1 MFPVSECASAARLQA
16 GAAARAC
23 AARGLVR
30 SAQWLAELA
39 YSVRGRPERP
49 EPPPPAEPDD
59 QEDEEGV
66 LVARTLLEA
75 REYERA
81 AFFANKGKGRI
92 ARFLHLYARYLADQS
107 RTLDSLSEAG
117 ATGSVKGSDGSR
129 GRGLRQLYENLRDLH
144 ASGEADGYVLYLFGV
159 VLAKLELRAQAA
171 IALQEAIAREPWL
184 WAAWL
189 ELASLPRDRDALEA
203 LRLPEHCL
211 SHFFLGHAH
220 LERKSVEEAIDAY
233 EALKANGFDQFTYL
247 NAQLA
252 VAYHD
257 LRGDFSDANILLR
270 RILWARFVFR
280 CRKRDRRI
288 QTHSESRPLSVGR
301 PGHILAFVVRQRN
314 ENGIGKFG
322 TQSSRNR

>member
-1 MFPVSECASAARLQA
+1 MSVFPVSECASVARREA

-39 YSVRGRPERP
+39 YSVRGRPERA
-49 EPPPPAEPDD
+49 EPPPPADPDD
-59 QEDEEGV
+59 EEDEDCV

-92 ARFLHLYARYLADQS
+92 ARFVHLYARYLADQS
-107 RTLDSLSEAG
+107 RTLDSQSEAG
-117 ATGSVKGSDGSR
+117 ASGGTGATGTNGPIKTSDNSR
-129 GRGLRQLYENLRDLH
+129 GRNLRQLYENLRDLH
-144 ASGEADGYVLYLFGV
+144 ASGEADGYILYLFGV
-159 VLAKLELRAQAA
+159 VLAKLELRSQAA
-171 IALQEAIAREPWL
+171 VALQEAIAREPWL

-211 SHFFLGHAH
+211 SHFFFGHAH
-220 LERKSVEEAIDAY
+220 LERKSVDEAVELY

-257 LRGDFSDANILLR
+257 MRGNLR
-270 RILWARFVFR
+270 
-280 CRKRDRRI
+280 
-288 QTHSESRPLSVGR
+288 H
-301 PGHILAFVVRQRN
+301 
-314 ENGIGKFG
+314 
-322 TQSSRNR
+322 